1 MLNTNGALST
11 GLSGLVDQ
19 VTPSVGYL
27 FGKSSRGSCWAIS
40 KNVLVTNSHVVDDQ
54 EDQPMKVRIGGK
66 LIDAKVIG
74 SDPRTDIA
82 VIRVKDAL
90 RPLALAEGY
99 QVGEFCLA
107 VGSPHGFVNSVSFGV
122 VSGVNRSVPS
132 DEGVLENLLQTDAA
146 INPGNSGGPIFN
158 MAGQVIGMSTLSR
171 AEAEAMHYAIS
182 AEMISFI
189 VPRLIASKS
198 VIYGRLGVLLA
209 EKTDESGATQV
220 SVVRPLGSHSLLRV
234 RDEVL
239 AIDAREVRGRVD
251 VLYAMVEGAKQSSFQ
266 VSVRREGVIRKLK
279 VLNAHE
285 SD

>member
-1 MLNTNGALST
+1 MLNTNGELPT

-82 VIRVKDAL
+82 VIRVKDTL

-99 QVGEFCLA
+99 RVGEFCLA

-122 VSGVNRSVPS
+122 VSGINRSVSS

-158 MAGQVIGMSTLSR
+158 MGGQVIGMSTLSR

-209 EKTDESGATQV
+209 EKTDEGGATQV

-279 VLNAHE
+279 VLNVHE